1 MAEAVQDNRESCS
14 SPLPSG
20 CVPYTGYVSDTI
32 SEDLICRPNINDVFK
47 ILQDSIDKIN
57 KNLGDN
63 TTLDKNCLT
72 DANIPTITQAQL
84 NQIFINQLCTLNAKF
99 GTSGADI
106 DPNLI
111 SLTVSLLC
119 LESPSCEPKTAYTLP
134 EIINKLITNYC
145 SLLTRIQKI
154 EQTLNL

>member
-1 MAEAVQDNRESCS
+1 MAEAVQDNREACS

-32 SEDLICRPNINDVFK
+32 KEDLICRPNINDVFK
-47 ILQDSIDKIN
+47 ILQDAIDKIN
-57 KNLGDN
+57 NSLGDN
-63 TTLDKNCLT
+63 TTLDKACLT
-72 DANIPTITQAQL
+72 DINSATITQAQL
-84 NQIFINQLCTLNAKF
+84 NQIIINQLCTLNAKF

-111 SLTVSLLC
+111 NLTVSLLC
-119 LESPSCEPKTAYTLP
+119 LENTACDPKTSYTLP
-134 EIINKLITNYC
+134 EIVTILITNYC
-145 SLLTRIQKI
+145 SMLTRIQKI